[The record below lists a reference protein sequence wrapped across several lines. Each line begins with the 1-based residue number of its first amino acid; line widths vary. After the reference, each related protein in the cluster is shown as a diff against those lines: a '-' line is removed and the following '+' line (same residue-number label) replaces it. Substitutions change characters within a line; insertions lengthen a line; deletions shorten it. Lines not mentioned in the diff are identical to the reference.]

1 MGQKIAV
8 ADATLNV
15 AEAVEI
21 CGPINPRI
29 FQQALRQLVCE
40 AETLRVRLIEHE
52 GKPRQVVRP
61 VYEGEFPY
69 IDVSGGINPSTAAEN
84 WMMEDVM
91 RPLDLANDPLWFAA
105 LFKVADDRYLWY
117 QRGHH
122 VVYDGYSAGMIA
134 RRLAELYSG
143 YVAGR
148 DPTACEFGSLQA
160 LVEAEATYRD
170 SDRLHRDRAFWKEQ
184 LAHLPEAVTLAHGG
198 RRPSMGGLR
207 RSIGYLSRE
216 TTWRLHELGKQTAAS
231 LPQVLIGLIAVYYHR
246 ATGSSDL
253 VFGMPV
259 SGRINAALHRS
270 PGMVA
275 NVVAIRLSFT
285 PRMTAA
291 ELFTQVARVVRQS
304 LRHQQYRYED
314 LRRDLGLVNQSQQIA
329 WLGVNIEPFDYKLSF
344 AGADAIGH
352 NLSNG
357 SAEDLTVFVYDR
369 GNNSGLRFDL
379 DANPALYSMA
389 ELDEHRRRLML
400 VIESVLASP
409 KQPLRQIDILG
420 EMERRRL
427 LFDWND
433 TTAPVST
440 LSLPAMIGR
449 QAGLTP
455 KAVAVVFQDTVLSYE
470 ELNERSVHEA
480 RRLVANGIKPG
491 DIVAV
496 ALPRSEQL
504 VVTLLAIMRSGAAY
518 LPLDPDEPPERIAMM
533 LDDASPVALIT
544 LPVNGRFS
552 YTGLLLAPENLDA
565 SLAVTPHEPDLAAP
579 ERTVYV
585 LYTSGSTGR
594 PKGVEITHR
603 NLGNFLQ
610 GMRRQLA
617 PTASDRF
624 LAVTTVTFD
633 IAGLELFLP
642 LTVGARVVIAGGE
655 AVRNPPVLARLIQAS
670 GATHMQATPSLW
682 RVLLASPEARL
693 DGVHALV
700 GGEALSGELAGRL
713 QRRAAR
719 VTQFYGPTETTVW
732 STAFELNTIGAEPP
746 PIGRPI
752 INTRLYVLDE
762 YTQPVPTGAVGELY
776 IGGAGVARGYLNR
789 PELTEERFPPDPFTN
804 NGNRMYRTGDLVR
817 WNADALLE
825 FVARA
830 DNQLKILGHRVEP
843 GEIESILVQ
852 HAAIAEAVVSGHL
865 EADGSVMLAAY
876 LVAAK
881 DCKIE

>member
-1 MGQKIAV
+1 M
-8 ADATLNV
+8 NV

-21 CGPINPRI
+21 CGPIHPRI

-40 AETLRVRLIEHE
+40 AETLRVRVIEYE
-52 GKPRQVVRP
+52 GKPRQIVRP

-69 IDVSGGINPSTAAEN
+69 IDVSGKANPRAAAEA
-84 WMMEDVM
+84 WMMEEVI
-91 RPLDLANDPLWFAA
+91 RAVDLARDSLWVAA
-105 LFKVADDRYLWY
+105 LFKIAAERYFWY

-134 RRLAELYSG
+134 RRLAELYTAF
-143 YVAGR
+143 VAGR
-148 DPTACEFGSLQA
+148 DPATCEFGPLQA

-184 LAHLPEAVTLAHGG
+184 LAHLPEAVTLARGE

-216 TTWRLHELGKQTAAS
+216 TTRRLHELGKQTAAS
-231 LPQVLIGLIAVYYHR
+231 LPQVLIGLIAVYYHL
-246 ATGSSDL
+246 ATGANDL
-253 VFGMPV
+253 VVGMPV
-259 SGRINAALHRS
+259 SGRVNRALRRS

-291 ELFTQVARVVRQS
+291 ELFTQVARVVRQA

-314 LRRDLGLVNQSQQIA
+314 LRRDLGLVNQTQQIA
-329 WLGVNIEPFDYKLSF
+329 WLGVNIEPFDYQLSF
-344 AGADAIGH
+344 AGAGAIGH

-369 GNNSGLRFDL
+369 GNDSDLRFDF

-389 ELDEHRRRLML
+389 ELDEHRRRLMR
-400 VIESVLASP
+400 VIDSVLTSP
-409 KQPLRQIDILG
+409 EQPLRRIDILG
-420 EMERRRL
+420 EEERKRL

-433 TTAPVST
+433 TTAPVPT

-449 QAGLTP
+449 QTRLTP
-455 KAVAVVFQDTVLSYE
+455 KAVAVVFQGTVLSYE

-480 RRLVANGIKPG
+480 RRLIAHGVKPG

-504 VVTLLAIMRSGAAY
+504 VVTLLAITRSGAAY
-518 LPLDPDEPPERIAMM
+518 LPLDPDEPPERIAMV

-544 LPVNGRFS
+544 LPEMNERFS
-552 YTGLLLAPENLDA
+552 YTGLLLAPESLDT
-565 SLAVTPHEPDLAAP
+565 SLAATPHEPDLAAP
-579 ERTVYV
+579 EATVYV

-610 GMRRQLA
+610 GMQRQLA
-617 PTASDRF
+617 LTVKDRF
-624 LAVTTVTFD
+624 LAVTTVAFD
-633 IAGLELFLP
+633 VAGLELFLP
-642 LTVGARVVIAGGE
+642 LTVGARVVIATGE
-655 AVRNPPVLARLIQAS
+655 VVRDPPALARLIGSS

-682 RVLLASPEARL
+682 RVLLASAETRL
-693 DGVHALV
+693 DCVHALV
-700 GGEALSGELAGRL
+700 GGEALTAELASRL
-713 QRRAAR
+713 LHLAAR
-719 VTQFYGPTETTVW
+719 LTQFYGPTETTVW
-732 STAFELNTIGAEPP
+732 STAIELNQIGTEPP

-752 INTRLYVLDE
+752 MNTQLYVLDE
-762 YTQPVPTGAVGELY
+762 YGQPVPTGAVGELY

-789 PELTEERFPPDPFTN
+789 PQLTEERFLPDPFTN
-804 NGNRMYRTGDLVR
+804 NGNRLYRTGDRVR
-817 WNADALLE
+817 WNADAVLE

-830 DNQLKILGHRVEP
+830 DNQLKIRGHRVEP
-843 GEIESILVQ
+843 GEIETLLVQ
-852 HAAIAEAVVSGHL
+852 HPAIAEAVVCG
-865 EADGSVMLAAY
+865 
-876 LVAAK
+876 
-881 DCKIE
+881 